1 MAGGYLFF
9 GGLPAV
15 ESLNAGGLPAV
26 ESEPGL
32 LLIECGQPVF
42 IITIVTNKTA
52 KAKSLILDVFMLE
65 EFYGVCYALIYLFI
79 CWIEKILFPYK

>member
-52 KAKSLILDVFMLE
+52 KAKSFILDVFMLE
-65 EFYGVCYALIYLFI
+65 EFYGVMLCSNLLVYLFDRKNSFSI
-79 CWIEKILFPYK
+79 